1 MAGDAKTHYF
11 AGVKASF
18 DTWGTAAGYATYIT
32 NKGVAYEGT
41 LSQIIEQKWISSWTS
56 ATEAWLDYRR
66 TGLPALTVGPAA
78 IRKVLPVRFYYMLDE
93 RNLNKV
99 NTEAAMSKL
108 ESTIYTE
115 ADGKNSA
122 WSKPWVLQ
130 GTGKPW

>member
-1 MAGDAKTHYF
+1 
-11 AGVKASF
+11 
-18 DTWGTAAGYATYIT
+18 
-32 NKGVAYEGT
+32 
-41 LSQIIEQKWISSWTS
+41 
-56 ATEAWLDYRR
+56 
-66 TGLPALTVGPAA
+66 
-78 IRKVLPVRFYYMLDE
+78 MLDE

-108 ESTIYTE
+108 ETTTYTE